1 LSSVYTIRR
10 ATKNDSK
17 GIIDLLISLAN
28 YEHLEPPDSA
38 SRKRII
44 RDLFSKKNVFELFVA
59 AEKNSGRL
67 VGYALYFFTYSS
79 FLARPTLYL
88 EDIFVLEEH
97 RKRGLGRDLFLRCV
111 SEAAKKKCG
120 RMEWS
125 VLTWNK
131 NAIDFYEKLGA
142 RRLEEWHYYRLTEEK
157 MEGLLKSEVTK
168 KSGL

>member
-1 LSSVYTIRR
+1 MTTNYVIRR
-10 ATKNDSK
+10 AKRQDSK
-17 GIIDLLISLAN
+17 GIIELLVALAN
-28 YEHLEPPDSA
+28 YEKLEPPDQE

-44 RDLFSKKNVFELFVA
+44 RDIFSKKMLRSFVA
-59 AEKNSGRL
+59 SEKGSGKL

-97 RKRGLGRDLFLRCV
+97 RKKGLGRDLFIKCV
-111 SEAAKKKCG
+111 SEAEKEGCG

-142 RRLEEWHYYRLTEEK
+142 KRLDEWYYYRLTADTITA
-157 MEGLLKSEVTK
+157 LAHSATT
-168 KSGL
+168 S